1 MFKLEIFIA
10 FIVDLSRTLL
20 IEVVSDRV
28 RSLRFCP
35 RLRGMKEVRRHIHCT
50 TRRRLL
56 NRISTEVLR

>member
-10 FIVDLSRTLL
+10 FIVDFARTLL

-28 RSLRFCP
+28 HGLRFRP
-35 RLRGMKEVRRHIHCT
+35 RLRGMKDVHRHVHHT

-56 NRISTEVLR
+56 NRLSTDLRR